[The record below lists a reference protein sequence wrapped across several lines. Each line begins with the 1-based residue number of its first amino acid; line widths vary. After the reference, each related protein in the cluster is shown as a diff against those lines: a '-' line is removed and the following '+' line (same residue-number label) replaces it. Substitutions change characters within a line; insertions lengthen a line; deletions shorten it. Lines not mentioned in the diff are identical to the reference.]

1 MSFSYRKTVTYRLAQ
16 AAKAHRAR
24 SGAHLGRIGL
34 HPGQETVLKLLAEE
48 DGQTM
53 SQLAQALSVQPPT
66 VTKMI
71 TRLAAQGLVRRT
83 AAENDGRL
91 ARVKLTDDGRARI
104 EDIDRAWKRLEKEAL
119 AGFDDK
125 DRKRIRKLLREIE
138 RNLTGA
144 VPDDGDTSPAE
155 EETEEAVPDKATLDK
170 TILDKATPD
179 RATGVDRAAGADG
192 LVAVE
197 KGGAAPGPL

>member
-1 MSFSYRKTVTYRLAQ
+1 MSFSYRKTITYRLAQ

-34 HPGQETVLKLLAEE
+34 HPGQETVLKLLADV

-71 TRLAAQGLVRRT
+71 TRLAAQGLVRRV
-83 AAENDGRL
+83 ASEQDGRL
-91 ARVKLTDDGRARI
+91 ARVQLTDQGRLRI
-104 EDIDRAWKRLEKEAL
+104 EDIDKAWKRLEKEAL

-125 DRKRIRKLLREIE
+125 DRKRLRKLLREIE

-144 VPDDGDTSPAE
+144 VIPPEEDSPAE
-155 EETEEAVPDKATLDK
+155 EEPAEDEAEA
-170 TILDKATPD
+170 
-179 RATGVDRAAGADG
+179 
-192 LVAVE
+192 
-197 KGGAAPGPL
+197 